1 MGTDLNTSIA
11 NAAAAYQTSGT
22 KVTQSTDTDTK
33 EAASTDTKDT
43 AAANNT
49 TGFSEAAVYEKSS
62 DDDSSTAVN
71 STAKNDRSA
80 IVSQLKADAEQRAS
94 QLLEIVRKTMEG
106 QGKAIGTADD
116 MWRFLAGGDFTVD
129 AETKAKAQ
137 ADIAEDGYWGVEQ
150 TSDRILDFAKA
161 LAGDDPEKAD
171 QMLEAFKKGF
181 EQATKSWGKELPDIS
196 KNTYDSVLKKF
207 DDWKNSANKNADTS
221 NTDNTKAAADEGA
234 GSNSIISATASE

>member
-80 IVSQLKADAEQRAS
+80 IVSQLKADADQRAS

-221 NTDNTKAAADEGA
+221 NTDSTKAAADEGA